1 MQLCVCLHFNLLP
14 LNKCS
19 PKRPGKREVAPETQ
33 GNQGGMGGGKELLH
47 KFNFIIRKQCNKQGH
62 FAQEAAGSNMAICS
76 KDLELHLEANKG
88 KLAGKLCG

>member
-1 MQLCVCLHFNLLP
+1 MLTQAPREAGSCPRN
-14 LNKCS
+14 
-19 PKRPGKREVAPETQ
+19 PGKPRGV
-33 GNQGGMGGGKELLH
+33 GGGKELLH

>member
-1 MQLCVCLHFNLLP
+1 VFAFISIFCHLTNAHPSAPGSGKLP
-14 LNKCS
+14 QK
-19 PKRPGKREVAPETQ
+19 PRETKR
-33 GNQGGMGGGKELLH
+33 GMGGGKELLH